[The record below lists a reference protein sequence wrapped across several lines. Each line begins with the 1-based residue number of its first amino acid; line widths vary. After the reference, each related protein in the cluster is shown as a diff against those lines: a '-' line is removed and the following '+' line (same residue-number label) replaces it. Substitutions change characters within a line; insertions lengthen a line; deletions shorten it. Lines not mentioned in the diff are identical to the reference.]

1 MFKVN
6 AYWYDTCNDIGKIC
20 CTDLQKKYLQQKS
33 LHFMQSKAK
42 TIDTVRIFKF
52 TEQSAICLFIN
63 IQFLQEQLIYCFDV
77 DL

>member
-1 MFKVN
+1 
-6 AYWYDTCNDIGKIC
+6 
-20 CTDLQKKYLQQKS
+20 
-33 LHFMQSKAK
+33 MQSKAK